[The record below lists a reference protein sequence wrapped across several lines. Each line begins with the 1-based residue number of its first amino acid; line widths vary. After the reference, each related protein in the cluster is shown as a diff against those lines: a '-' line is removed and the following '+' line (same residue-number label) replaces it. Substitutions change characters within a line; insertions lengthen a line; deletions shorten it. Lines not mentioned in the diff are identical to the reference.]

1 MANSQVI
8 ARLIFESG
16 KERFAFWRPR
26 PEPDRR
32 AASVQLAFTEI
43 RVMFCTMAESDHW
56 IREKAAASINPAQV
70 ETVLIQLSEHWL
82 ETARPLV
89 DVVEQFPLGE
99 AALLHLLAVS
109 SICAARLTHDP
120 DSLLWLCQPQIC
132 SAPRGYGEML
142 GYLQRSA
149 GNSIADQGFSALRF
163 WKGREM
169 TRIAVR
175 ELANVA
181 SLEETTGE
189 LSQVAEICIR
199 NVFEHWDTE
208 LRQQYGSP
216 NAEFAI
222 LALGKLGGGE
232 LNHSSDVDLLF
243 LYSEEGQLTAHVSY
257 HEFFNRLG
265 KRILETFSTWHPAG
279 SLFRVDL
286 RLRPEGSAG
295 PLARSLESM
304 ENYYAGFGETWERLA
319 LIKARGIGGSREL
332 AYEFLRQ
339 HQPFIYPRSA
349 TPDLLDEIA
358 GIKRRIERDIVGAD
372 KLERDVKLGRGGIR
386 EIEFIVQT
394 LQLIHGARHPFL
406 QESSMLKALR
416 ALRQLDLLPRE
427 EVLTCDN
434 SYQFLR
440 RVEHRL
446 QIEAEQQTHIVSRD
460 PEALRRLALSL
471 GFSSSEDFTAA
482 LQERMRAVRP
492 IFQRIVSGTPTSAA
506 TVPEANDLEIFSDQ
520 KRAIKALSDLA
531 QGAGGFHIAPRTRQ
545 IFRKLRPALLGWL
558 SKTADP
564 DTTLNQFVRLVQG
577 YGLRSLFFELLVANP
592 RLLELVAKTFDA
604 SRFAS
609 ELLIRRP
616 QLLEDITRDSTFG
629 EPRSVEE
636 NLRRLDSLG
645 ADANN
650 LDPIRTYR
658 QRQLLRIILRD
669 VLGLIQPA
677 ATFAELSDVAE
688 ASLVV
693 VAKLLAS
700 EQLTVIALGKFG
712 GREISYGA
720 DLDVLFVG
728 EDIRAAQNLMI
739 AIAQPT
745 AEGDIWALDA
755 RLRPEGEKGPVVC
768 SLETYESYYASRAQP
783 WELQAL
789 TRARGICGPL
799 QNEFME
805 IAKRAWRRACQ
816 DSGLFIKIDDMLQRI
831 RRERGSGSDFL
842 DLKTGAGG
850 IIEAEFLV
858 QALQM
863 RAKIWEQNWERAVD
877 QLHEHGH
884 LNKSDAARLKGSYA
898 FLRRCE
904 LVLRRYDNRSIS
916 TLPSDPDE
924 QRKFAIRLGY
934 QEFDV
939 FRRDYLDSREA
950 IHALYQQHITPA

>member
-1 MANSQVI
+1 
-8 ARLIFESG
+8 
-16 KERFAFWRPR
+16 
-26 PEPDRR
+26 
-32 AASVQLAFTEI
+32 
-43 RVMFCTMAESDHW
+43 MFCTMARSDHW
-56 IREKAAASINPAQV
+56 IRKKAATSINPAQV
-70 ETVLIQLSEHWL
+70 ETALIHLREHWP
-82 ETARPLV
+82 ETAQPLA

-132 SAPRGYGEML
+132 GAPRGYAEML

-169 TRIAVR
+169 TRIAAR

-199 NVFEHWDTE
+199 NVFEHWNTE

-216 NAEFAI
+216 KAEFAI

-243 LYSEEGQLTAHVSY
+243 LYSEEGQLTAHISY

-265 KRILETFSTWHPAG
+265 KRILETFSTQHPAG

-339 HQPFIYPRSA
+339 HQPFIYPKSA
-349 TPDLLDEIA
+349 SPDLLDEIA
-358 GIKRRIERDIVGAD
+358 SIKRRIERDIVGAD

-406 QESSMLKALR
+406 QEPGMLKALR

-427 EVLTCDN
+427 EVLTCDIT
-434 SYQFLR
+434 YRFLR

-446 QIEAEQQTHIVSRD
+446 QIEAEQQTHIVPRD
-460 PEALRRLALSL
+460 AETLRRLALGL
-471 GFSSSEDFTAA
+471 RFPSSEDFTAA
-482 LQERMRAVRP
+482 LQQKMRAVRP
-492 IFQRIVSGTPTSAA
+492 IFQRIVSGTSTASARS
-506 TVPEANDLEIFSDQ
+506 PKGNDLEIFSDQ
-520 KRAIKALSDLA
+520 KRAAKALSDLVL
-531 QGAGGFHIAPRTRQ
+531 GAAGFHIAPRTRQ
-545 IFRKLRPALLGWL
+545 IFRKLRPALLEWL
-558 SKTADP
+558 AKTADP
-564 DTTLNQFVRLVQG
+564 DATLNQFVRLVEG
-577 YGLRSLFFELLVANP
+577 YGLRSLFFDLLVANP
-592 RLLELVAKTFDA
+592 RLLELVIKTFDA

-616 QLLEDITRDSTFG
+616 QLLEDITRDPTFD
-629 EPRSVEE
+629 EPRSVAE

-650 LDPIRTYR
+650 LDPIRAYR

-688 ASLVV
+688 ACLIFA
-693 VAKLLAS
+693 AKLLAS

-728 EDIRAAQNLMI
+728 EDVRAAQNLMI
-739 AIAQPT
+739 AMAQPT
-745 AEGDIWALDA
+745 AEGNICALDA
-755 RLRPEGEKGPVVC
+755 RLRPEGEKGPLVC
-768 SLETYESYYASRAQP
+768 SLETYGSYYASRAQP

-789 TRARGICGPL
+789 TRSRAVSGPL

-805 IAKRAWRRACQ
+805 IAKRAWSRAGK
-816 DSGLFIKIDDMLQRI
+816 DADLLIRIDDMLERI

-842 DLKTGAGG
+842 DLKTGNGG

-863 RAKIWEQNWERAVD
+863 CGNIWEQNWERAVD
-877 QLHEHGH
+877 RMHEPGH
-884 LNKSDAARLKGSYA
+884 LSSSEIAKLKSSYA

-904 LVLRRYDNRSIS
+904 LVLRRYDNRGVS
-916 TLPSDPDE
+916 TLPSNPDE
-924 QRKFAIRLGY
+924 QRKFGIRLGY
-934 QEFDV
+934 HEFDA
-939 FRRDYLDSREA
+939 FRRDYLDAREA
-950 IHALYQQHITPA
+950 IHTLYQRLVTPA

>member
-1 MANSQVI
+1 M
-8 ARLIFESG
+8 L
-16 KERFAFWRPR
+16 RPM
-26 PEPDRR
+26 DRGDR
-32 AASVQLAFTEI
+32 
-43 RVMFCTMAESDHW
+43 W
-56 IREKAAASINPAQV
+56 IREKAVASLDPVQV
-70 ETVLIQLSEHWL
+70 ETTLVQLSEKWP
-82 ETARPLV
+82 ANAVPLI

-109 SICAARLTHDP
+109 SICAARLRRNP
-120 DSLLWLCQPQIC
+120 EALLWLHQSEVCLA
-132 SAPRGYGEML
+132 SRGYAEMFNEL
-142 GYLQRSA
+142 HALA
-149 GNSIADQGFSALRF
+149 GDSIAQENFGALRF

-169 TRIAVR
+169 TRVALR

-181 SLEETTGE
+181 PLEETTGE
-189 LSQVAEICIR
+189 LSQIAEICVSRVCQSINAEFKQR
-199 NVFEHWDTE
+199 
-208 LRQQYGSP
+208 YGSP

-243 LYSEEGQLTAHVSY
+243 LYNDEGQLSPRLSY
-257 HEFFNRLG
+257 HEFFNRLA
-265 KRILETFSTWHPAG
+265 KQILETFSTRHPAG

-319 LIKARGIGGSREL
+319 LIKARGIGGSSEL

-339 HQPFIYPRSA
+339 HQPFIYPKSA
-349 TPDLLDEIA
+349 SSDLLDEIA
-358 GIKRRIERDIVGAD
+358 SIKRRIERDIVGAD

-406 QESSMLKALR
+406 QEPGMLKALR

-427 EVLTCDN
+427 EVLTCDIT
-434 SYQFLR
+434 YRFLR

-446 QIEAEQQTHIVSRD
+446 QIEAEQQTHIVPRD
-460 PEALRRLALSL
+460 AETLRRLALGL
-471 GFSSSEDFTAA
+471 RFPSSEDFTAA
-482 LQERMRAVRP
+482 LQQKMRAVRP
-492 IFQRIVSGTPTSAA
+492 IFQRIVSGTSTASTRSPKG
-506 TVPEANDLEIFSDQ
+506 NDLEIFSDQ
-520 KRAIKALSDLA
+520 KRAAKALSDLVL
-531 QGAGGFHIAPRTRQ
+531 GAAGFHIAPRTRQ
-545 IFRKLRPALLGWL
+545 IFRKLRPALLEWL
-558 SKTADP
+558 AKTADP
-564 DTTLNQFVRLVQG
+564 DATLNQFVRLVEG
-577 YGLRSLFFELLVANP
+577 YGLRSLFFDLLVANP
-592 RLLELVAKTFDA
+592 RLLELVIKTFDA

-616 QLLEDITRDSTFG
+616 QLLEDITRDPTFR
-629 EPRSVEE
+629 EPRSVAE
-636 NLRRLDSLG
+636 NLQRLDSLG

-650 LDPIRTYR
+650 LNPVRAYR

-688 ASLVV
+688 ACLIF
-693 VAKLLAS
+693 VAKLLAN
-700 EQLTVIALGKFG
+700 EKLTVIALGKFG

-728 EDIRAAQNLMI
+728 DDVRAAQNLMI
-739 AIAQPT
+739 AMAQST
-745 AEGDIWALDA
+745 AEGNIWALDA

-768 SLETYESYYASRAQP
+768 SPETYESYYAGRAQP

-789 TRARGICGPL
+789 TRARGVSGSL
-799 QNEFME
+799 QSEFMK
-805 IAKRAWRRACQ
+805 IAKHAWSRARQ
-816 DSGLFIKIDDMLQRI
+816 DADLFIKIDDMLERI

-842 DLKTGAGG
+842 DLKTGRGG

-858 QALQM
+858 QALQL
-863 RAKIWEQNWERAVD
+863 RENIWEQNLERAID
-877 QLHEHGH
+877 RLRHHGYM
-884 LNKSDAARLKGSYA
+884 NDFEVTRFKKAYA
-898 FLRRCE
+898 LLRRCE

-916 TLPSDPDE
+916 MLPTDPEE
-924 QRKFAIRLGY
+924 QRRFAVRLGY
-934 QEFDV
+934 GELDTFP
-939 FRRDYLDSREA
+939 RDYIDAREE
-950 IHALYQQHITPA
+950 IHALYERHMESRSELRDFTPQR

>member
-1 MANSQVI
+1 MAP
-8 ARLIFESG
+8 G
-16 KERFAFWRPR
+16 
-26 PEPDRR
+26 DR
-32 AASVQLAFTEI
+32 
-43 RVMFCTMAESDHW
+43 W

-70 ETVLIQLSEHWL
+70 ETVLIHLEEHWP
-82 ETARPLV
+82 ETAQPLV

-132 SAPRGYGEML
+132 GAPRGYAEML

-169 TRIAVR
+169 TRIALR

-199 NVFEHWDTE
+199 NVFEHWNTE

-216 NAEFAI
+216 KAEFAI

-265 KRILETFSTWHPAG
+265 KRILETFSTRHPAG

-349 TPDLLDEIA
+349 SPDLLDEIA
-358 GIKRRIERDIVGAD
+358 GIKRRIEHDIVGAD

-416 ALRQLDLLPRE
+416 ALRELDLLPRE
-427 EVLTCDN
+427 DVLTCDN
-434 SYQFLR
+434 TYQFLR

-446 QIEAEQQTHIVSRD
+446 QIEAEQQTHIVPRD
-460 PEALRRLALSL
+460 LEALRSLALSL
-471 GFSSSEDFTAA
+471 RFSSSEDFTAA

-492 IFQRIVSGTPTSAA
+492 IFERIVSGTSTAPPGVSK
-506 TVPEANDLEIFSDQ
+506 PDDPEIFSDQ
-520 KRAIKALSDLA
+520 KRAAKALSDLA
-531 QGAGGFHIAPRTRQ
+531 QGARSFHIAPRTRH
-545 IFRKLRPALLGWL
+545 IFRKLRPALLEWL

-564 DTTLNQFVRLVQG
+564 DTTLNQFVRLVEG

-592 RLLELVAKTFDA
+592 RLLELVVKTFDA
-604 SRFAS
+604 SHFAS

-616 QLLEDITRDSTFG
+616 QLLEDITRDPTFG
-629 EPRSVEE
+629 EPRSVAE

-658 QRQLLRIILRD
+658 QRQILRIILRD

-688 ASLVV
+688 ACLIV

-728 EDIRAAQNLMI
+728 EDVRAAQNLMI
-739 AIAQPT
+739 AMAQPT
-745 AEGDIWALDA
+745 AEGTTWALDA
-755 RLRPEGEKGPVVC
+755 RLRPEGEKGPIVC
-768 SLETYESYYASRAQP
+768 SLETYESYYAGRAQL

-789 TRARGICGPL
+789 TRARSISGPW
-799 QNEFME
+799 QHEFME
-805 IAKRAWRRACQ
+805 IAKHAWRRAGQ
-816 DSGLFIKIDDMLQRI
+816 DAGLFIKIDDMLQRI
-831 RRERGSGSDFL
+831 RRDRGRGSDFL

-863 RAKIWEQNWERAVD
+863 RGNIWEQNWERAVD
-877 QLHEHGH
+877 RLHQHGR
-884 LNKSDAARLKGSYA
+884 LDKSDVAKLKAAYA

-924 QRKFAIRLGY
+924 QRKFAIRLAY
-934 QEFDV
+934 QEFDA
-939 FRRDYLDSREA
+939 FRRDYLDAREA
-950 IHALYQQHITPA
+950 IHAIYQQHITPA

>member
-1 MANSQVI
+1 M
-8 ARLIFESG
+8 
-16 KERFAFWRPR
+16 
-26 PEPDRR
+26 DRN
-32 AASVQLAFTEI
+32 
-43 RVMFCTMAESDHW
+43 DHW
-56 IREKAAASINPAQV
+56 IRGKAAGSLNPAQV
-70 ETVLIQLSEHWL
+70 ESVLIQLSEHWP
-82 ETARPLV
+82 ETAQPLA

-120 DSLLWLCQPQIC
+120 DTLLWLCQPQIC
-132 SAPRGYGEML
+132 SAPRSYAEML
-142 GYLQRSA
+142 GYLRRSA

-163 WKGREM
+163 WKSREM

-181 SLEETTGE
+181 SLEETTAE

-199 NVFEHWDTE
+199 NVFEHWNTE
-208 LRQQYGSP
+208 LRQRYGSP
-216 NAEFAI
+216 QAEFAI

-243 LYSEEGQLTAHVSY
+243 LYSEEGQLTAHISY
-257 HEFFNRLG
+257 HEFFNRLA
-265 KRILETFSTWHPAG
+265 KRILETFSTGHPAG

-295 PLARSLESM
+295 PLARSFDSM

-319 LIKARGIGGSREL
+319 LIKARGVGGSREL

-339 HQPFIYPRSA
+339 HQPFIYPKSPS
-349 TPDLLDEIA
+349 PDLLDEIA

-406 QESSMLKALR
+406 QEPSMLKALR
-416 ALRQLDLLPRE
+416 ALRELDLLPRE

-434 SYQFLR
+434 TYRFLR

-446 QIEAEQQTHIVSRD
+446 QIEGEQQTHLVPQD

-471 GFSSSEDFTAA
+471 RFSSSDDFAA
-482 LQERMRAVRP
+482 TLQERMRAVRP
-492 IFQRIVSGTPTSAA
+492 IFQRIVSGTSMAAVRSATA
-506 TVPEANDLEIFSDQ
+506 DDLEIFSDQ
-520 KRAIKALSDLA
+520 KRAAKALSDLA
-531 QGAGGFHIAPRTRQ
+531 QGAASFHIAPRTRH
-545 IFRKLRPALLGWL
+545 IFRKLRPTLLEWL
-558 SKTADP
+558 AKTADP
-564 DTTLNQFVRLVQG
+564 DATLNQFVRLVEG

-592 RLLELVAKTFDA
+592 RLLELVVKTFDM

-609 ELLIRRP
+609 ELLVRRP
-616 QLLEDITRDSTFG
+616 QLLEDITRDSAFD
-629 EPRSVEE
+629 EPRSVAE
-636 NLRRLDSLG
+636 NLKRLDSLD

-650 LDPIRTYR
+650 LDPIRAYR

-677 ATFAELSDVAE
+677 ATFSELSDVAE
-688 ASLVV
+688 ACLVF
-693 VAKLLAS
+693 VANLVAS
-700 EQLTVIALGKFG
+700 DQLTIIALGKFG

-728 EDIRAAQNLMI
+728 EDIRAAQNLMG
-739 AIAQPT
+739 AMAQPT

-755 RLRPEGEKGPVVC
+755 RLRPEGEKGPLVC

-789 TRARGICGPL
+789 TRSRAISGPL

-805 IAKRAWRRACQ
+805 IANRAWRRACQ
-816 DSGLFIKIDDMLQRI
+816 DADLFIRIDDMVERI
-831 RRERGSGSDFL
+831 RRERGSGSEFL
-842 DLKTGAGG
+842 DLKTGNGG

-863 RAKIWEQNWERAVD
+863 RATIWEENWEQAVD
-877 QLHEHGH
+877 RLNEHGH
-884 LNKSDAARLKGSYA
+884 LDYADVAGLKNSYA

-904 LVLRRYDNRSIS
+904 LVLRRYDNRSVS
-916 TLPSDPDE
+916 ALPSDPDE

-934 QEFDV
+934 QELEA
-939 FRRDYLDSREA
+939 FRRDYLDARDR
-950 IHALYQQHITPA
+950 IHTLYERYIAEGP

>member
-1 MANSQVI
+1 MARN
-8 ARLIFESG
+8 
-16 KERFAFWRPR
+16 
-26 PEPDRR
+26 
-32 AASVQLAFTEI
+32 
-43 RVMFCTMAESDHW
+43 DHW
-56 IREKAAASINPAQV
+56 IREKAAASLNPAQV
-70 ETVLIQLSEHWL
+70 ETVLIHLCEHWP
-82 ETARPLV
+82 ETAQPLG

-109 SICAARLTHDP
+109 NIYATRLTQDP

-132 SAPRGYGEML
+132 CAPRSYAEML
-142 GYLQRSA
+142 GYLRRSA

-199 NVFEHWDTE
+199 NVFEHWNAE
-208 LRQQYGSP
+208 LRQRYGSP
-216 NAEFAI
+216 KAEFAI

-265 KRILETFSTWHPAG
+265 KRILETFSTRHGAG

-304 ENYYAGFGETWERLA
+304 ENYYSGFGETWERLA
-319 LIKARGIGGSREL
+319 LIKARGIGGSREP

-339 HQPFIYPRSA
+339 HQPFIYPKS
-349 TPDLLDEIA
+349 TSPDLLDEIA
-358 GIKRRIERDIVGAD
+358 NIKRRIERDIVGAD

-406 QESSMLKALR
+406 QEPSMLKALR

-434 SYQFLR
+434 TY
-440 RVEHRL
+440 
-446 QIEAEQQTHIVSRD
+446 QTHIVPKD

-471 GFSSSEDFTAA
+471 RFSSSEDFTAA

-492 IFQRIVSGTPTSAA
+492 IFQRIVSGTSTSPAR
-506 TVPEANDLEIFSDQ
+506 VPKADDLEIFSDQ
-520 KRAIKALSDLA
+520 KRTAKALSDLV
-531 QGAGGFHIAPRTRQ
+531 QGAASFHIAPRTRQ

-558 SKTADP
+558 AKTADP
-564 DTTLNQFVRLVQG
+564 DATLNQFVRLVEG

-592 RLLELVAKTFDA
+592 RLLELVVKTFDA

-609 ELLIRRP
+609 ELLVRRP
-616 QLLEDITRDSTFG
+616 QLLEDITRDPTFG
-629 EPRSVEE
+629 EPRSVAE

-650 LDPIRTYR
+650 LDPIRAYR
-658 QRQLLRIILRD
+658 QRQLLRVILRD
-669 VLGLIQPA
+669 VLGLIQPV

-688 ASLVV
+688 ACLVFV
-693 VAKLLAS
+693 TKLIAS
-700 EQLTVIALGKFG
+700 EQLTIIALGKFG

-728 EDIRAAQNLMI
+728 EDVRAAQNLMS
-739 AIAQPT
+739 AMAQPT
-745 AEGDIWALDA
+745 AEGNIWPLDA
-755 RLRPEGEKGPVVC
+755 RLRPEGEKGPLVC

-789 TRARGICGPL
+789 TRARTVSGPL

-805 IAKRAWRRACQ
+805 IAKRAWGRASQ
-816 DSGLFIKIDDMLQRI
+816 DSDLLIRIDDMLERI

-842 DLKTGAGG
+842 DLKTGNGG

-863 RAKIWEQNWERAVD
+863 RRNIWEQNRERAVD
-877 QLHEHGH
+877 RLHEQGH
-884 LNKSDAARLKGSYA
+884 LTSADVAKLKNSYA
-898 FLRRCE
+898 LLRRCE
-904 LVLRRYDNRSIS
+904 LVLRRYDNRGVS
-916 TLPSDPDE
+916 TLPSDPEE
-924 QRKFAIRLGY
+924 QRKFALRLGY
-934 QEFDV
+934 HEFDA
-939 FRRDYLDSREA
+939 FRRVYVDAREA
-950 IHALYQQHITPA
+950 IHALYKHLRDAPD

>member
-1 MANSQVI
+1 MCSNI
-8 ARLIFESG
+8 GTPNCG
-16 KERFAFWRPR
+16 K
-26 PEPDRR
+26 
-32 AASVQLAFTEI
+32 
-43 RVMFCTMAESDHW
+43 
-56 IREKAAASINPAQV
+56 
-70 ETVLIQLSEHWL
+70 
-82 ETARPLV
+82 
-89 DVVEQFPLGE
+89 
-99 AALLHLLAVS
+99 
-109 SICAARLTHDP
+109 
-120 DSLLWLCQPQIC
+120 
-132 SAPRGYGEML
+132 
-142 GYLQRSA
+142 
-149 GNSIADQGFSALRF
+149 
-163 WKGREM
+163 
-169 TRIAVR
+169 
-175 ELANVA
+175 
-181 SLEETTGE
+181 
-189 LSQVAEICIR
+189 
-199 NVFEHWDTE
+199 
-208 LRQQYGSP
+208 QYGSP

-339 HQPFIYPRSA
+339 HQPFIYPKSA
-349 TPDLLDEIA
+349 SPDLLDEIA

-427 EVLTCDN
+427 DVLTCDN
-434 SYQFLR
+434 TYRFLR

-446 QIEAEQQTHIVSRD
+446 QIEAEQQTHIVPRD
-460 PEALRRLALSL
+460 PEALRSLALSL
-471 GFSSSEDFTAA
+471 RFSSSEDFTAA

-492 IFQRIVSGTPTSAA
+492 IFQRIVSGTSRSAA
-506 TVPEANDLEIFSDQ
+506 TVPKANDLEIFSDQ
-520 KRAIKALSDLA
+520 KRATKALSDLA
-531 QGAGGFHIAPRTRQ
+531 QGTGSFHIAPRTRQ

-564 DTTLNQFVRLVQG
+564 DATLNQFVRLVEG

-592 RLLELVAKTFDA
+592 RLLELVVKTFDA

-616 QLLEDITRDSTFG
+616 QLLEDITRDPTFG
-629 EPRSVEE
+629 EPRSVSE
-636 NLRRLDSLG
+636 NLRRLDLLG

-677 ATFAELSDVAE
+677 ATFAELSDIAE
-688 ASLVV
+688 ACLVV
-693 VAKLLAS
+693 VGKLLAS

-739 AIAQPT
+739 ALAQPT

-768 SLETYESYYASRAQP
+768 SLETYESY
-783 WELQAL
+783 
-789 TRARGICGPL
+789 
-799 QNEFME
+799 
-805 IAKRAWRRACQ
+805 
-816 DSGLFIKIDDMLQRI
+816 
-831 RRERGSGSDFL
+831 
-842 DLKTGAGG
+842 
-850 IIEAEFLV
+850 
-858 QALQM
+858 M
-863 RAKIWEQNWERAVD
+863 RAGRSLGNC
-877 QLHEHGH
+877 
-884 LNKSDAARLKGSYA
+884 
-898 FLRRCE
+898 RR
-904 LVLRRYDNRSIS
+904 
-916 TLPSDPDE
+916 
-924 QRKFAIRLGY
+924 
-934 QEFDV
+934 
-939 FRRDYLDSREA
+939 
-950 IHALYQQHITPA
+950 